1 MLRNQADGLIHGARK
16 TVADAGEKATQEEKD
31 GIESAASELEDA
43 LKGENKEEIEAK
55 ISALSEASAG
65 LAQKMYAEQAEAGQQ
80 EAEAGGSN
88 EDNDAVE
95 AEFEEVKEDEKKG

>member
-16 TVADAGEKATQEEKD
+16 AVADAGEKATEEEKD
-31 GIESAASELEDA
+31 SIETAASELEDA

>member
-1 MLRNQADGLIHGARK
+1 MIHGARK
-16 TVADAGEKATQEEKD
+16 AVADAGEKATQEEKD
-31 GIESAASELEDA
+31 SIESAASELEEA

>member
-1 MLRNQADGLIHGARK
+1 M
-16 TVADAGEKATQEEKD
+16 
-31 GIESAASELEDA
+31 A
-43 LKGENKEEIEAK
+43 LNPQHPNGGRAQRENKEEIEAK

-65 LAQKMYAEQAEAGQQ
+65 LAQKMSAEQAEAGQQ

-95 AEFEEVKEDEKKG
+95 AEFEK